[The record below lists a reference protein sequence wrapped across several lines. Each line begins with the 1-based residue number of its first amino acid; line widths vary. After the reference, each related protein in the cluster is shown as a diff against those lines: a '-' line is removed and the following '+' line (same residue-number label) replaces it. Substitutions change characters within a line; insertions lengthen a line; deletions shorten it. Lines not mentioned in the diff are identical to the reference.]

1 VPVTALAVKYRERNA
16 NPSHGAHRAGNAM
29 VVGRIIGWLF
39 VLAAIAAAARDM
51 VAWYDTGTYQAMPL
65 GQLWFELDKAS
76 LNLVQAV
83 IQRYLMPELWD
94 PVIVSLLLAP
104 AWSVFAVPAI
114 VLLVLCRRRQ

>member
-1 VPVTALAVKYRERNA
+1 VPVTALAVKCRERNA
-16 NPSHGAHRAGNAM
+16 NPSHGARRAGNAM

-39 VLAAIAAAARDM
+39 VLAAIAAAAHDM

-83 IQRYLMPELWD
+83 IQRYLVPELWD